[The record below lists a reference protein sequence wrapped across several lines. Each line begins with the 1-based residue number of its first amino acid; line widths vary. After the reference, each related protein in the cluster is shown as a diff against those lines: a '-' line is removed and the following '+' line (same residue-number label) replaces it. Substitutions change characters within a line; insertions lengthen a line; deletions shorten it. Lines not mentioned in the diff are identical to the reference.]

1 MYSKS
6 VIIVAMTFFLVLT
19 GCAAVIVPAPENEV
33 LSGHKI
39 TNENIAFIEQGVTSR
54 IDVIQELGPPD
65 MDFDDLQTIAYS
77 WEVLSAYMPWV
88 AGSAGGVEKIGKPYT
103 LLIAFD
109 KDDNVLNFEIRERWP
124 LDTLRGHA
132 LKWIEQEKV
141 DVPEPTDKFVV
152 SEVPKG
158 KAVLYVYRPG
168 GFFDAPLLHQP
179 DVSVDGR
186 LVAGL
191 RKGGY
196 IEKSLQPGFHTVS
209 VDPNPNTLTFLRPEQ
224 TPVRTFSFDALPDKA
239 YYLKVR
245 VKWGLGKLDPELTI
259 YPAEDAVPVLKELKP
274 TW

>member
-6 VIIVAMTFFLVLT
+6 VIIVAMAFFFVLS
-19 GCAAVIVPAPENEV
+19 GCAAVVVPTPENEV
-33 LSGHKI
+33 LSGRKI

-54 IDVIQELGPPD
+54 NDVIQELGPPD
-65 MDFDDLQTIAYS
+65 MDFNDLQTIAYS
-77 WEVLSAYMPWV
+77 WEVLDSYMPWV
-88 AGSAGGVEKIGKPYT
+88 IAGGGAGVEKIGKPYA

-132 LKWIEQEKV
+132 LKWIEREKL
-141 DVPEPTDKFVV
+141 DVPEPTKFVI

-168 GFFDAPLLHQP
+168 GFGDAPLLHQP
-179 DVSVDGR
+179 SVSVDGR
-186 LVAGL
+186 LVAEL

-196 IEKSLQPGFHTVS
+196 IEKFLQSGLHTVS
-209 VDPNPNTLTFLRPEQ
+209 VDPDPNTNRRQWARPI
-224 TPVRTFSFDALPDKA
+224 RSFSFDALPDKA

-245 VKWGLGKLDPELTI
+245 VKWGMGKLDPELTI
-259 YPAEDAVPVLKELKP
+259 CPAEVAVPVLKDLKP